1 MPMQSQK
8 YGYSCVQFSK
18 FYSKNIPFGPKKYY
32 ILGMSKII
40 ARIIVGLL
48 VAVALKLISILLLPA
63 SLTESS
69 GFDTFL
75 SACCIACIVVPCVIY
90 FIKAPP
96 GTNNKGERVG

>member
-1 MPMQSQK
+1 MPMQSRK

-18 FYSKNIPFGPKKYY
+18 FYSKSIPFGLKKYY

-48 VAVALKLISILLLPA
+48 VAVALKLISILLLPV
-63 SLTESS
+63 SLTETT

-75 SACCIACIVVPCVIY
+75 SVCYVACIVVPCVIY
-90 FIKAPP
+90 FVKAPP

>member
-1 MPMQSQK
+1 MQSQK
-8 YGYSCVQFSK
+8 YGYSYVQFSK

-48 VAVALKLISILLLPA
+48 VAVALKLISILLLPV
-63 SLTESS
+63 SLTETT

-75 SACCIACIVVPCVIY
+75 SVCYVACIVVPCAIY
-90 FIKAPP
+90 FVKAPP

>member
-1 MPMQSQK
+1 MQSQK

-48 VAVALKLISILLLPA
+48 VAVALKLISILLLPV
-63 SLTESS
+63 SLTETT

-75 SACCIACIVVPCVIY
+75 SVCYVACIVVPCAIY
-90 FIKAPP
+90 FVKAPP
-96 GTNNKGERVG
+96 GTNNTGERAG